1 MRGADRQVDGPPW
14 VVHIA
19 GAGPAF
25 SSVGISAAH
34 IGSQGRRGHRWRLSH
49 RSAKVC
55 TFHPSCLT
63 LSPCLTCEGDR
74 PLESTGL
81 CISSMSQK
89 EGGGMGPSKRHR
101 GDTESGLHHKL
112 CRTAAKGGKHAVV
125 CPSLAHTFLARSRCA
140 QFTVFIRLPP

>member
-1 MRGADRQVDGPPW
+1 MYTVRVSRLILLLMAGCPTQACPPTKPFNTTRARGNSSEVHMELEAIDMIVVRGADRQVDGPSW

-34 IGSQGRRGHRWRLSH
+34 IGSQWRLSH

-63 LSPCLTCEGDR
+63 LFPCGKAAFK
-74 PLESTGL
+74 
-81 CISSMSQK
+81 I
-89 EGGGMGPSKRHR
+89 
-101 GDTESGLHHKL
+101 HK
-112 CRTAAKGGKHAVV
+112 
-125 CPSLAHTFLARSRCA
+125 AR
-140 QFTVFIRLPP
+140 L